1 MKRRSFLLAGLGATS
16 LLPTFVAAAPIR
28 PLPARRPKSP
38 LRLNRN
44 ENPLGLSDAARR
56 AIADGMDDANRYP
69 IELRPKLVEALAAKH
84 RVKPEQIVL
93 GNGSTEILQ
102 MAVQAAAGPELTA
115 IVPDPT
121 FEDVLKYADASG
133 VRMEKV
139 PLRPTF
145 EHDLERME
153 EAANKAKG
161 PVLVYICNPNNPT
174 GTLTPSVDLDRWIQA
189 APERFTFTVDEAYC
203 DYVEDAAY
211 WSAQKS
217 VDTHPNVI
225 VVHTFS
231 KIYAM
236 AGMRLGYA
244 IAHPKTAE
252 RLARFAAGSN
262 VNHLAV
268 VAGLASLGDDGFARQ
283 SLAVNREAREVLYR
297 CLNELGVEYL
307 RSQTNF
313 VMHRIQGDLDTYIKR
328 MKERE
333 IWVGRPF
340 PPMLN
345 YSRVSIGV
353 PEEMRAFSDALRS
366 FRQQRWV

>member
-1 MKRRSFLLAGLGATS
+1 MKRRTFLLAGLGATS
-16 LLPTFVAAAPIR
+16 LLPTFIAPVGVR
-28 PLPARRPKSP
+28 SLLALRPKSP

-44 ENPLGLSDAARR
+44 ENPLGLSDIARR
-56 AIADGMDDANRYP
+56 AIAEGLDDANRYP
-69 IELRPKLVEALAAKH
+69 IELRPKLLDALAAKH
-84 RVKPEQIVL
+84 HVKPEQIVL

-102 MAVQAAAGPELTA
+102 MAVQAAAGPDLTA

-121 FEDVLKYADASG
+121 FEDVPKYAETSG

-153 EAANKAKG
+153 ATARMAKG

-174 GTLTPSVDLDRWIQA
+174 GTLTPSADVDRWIQA
-189 APERFTFTVDEAYC
+189 APDRITFAVDEAYC
-203 DYVEDAAY
+203 DYVEDAGY
-211 WSAQKS
+211 WSAQKW
-217 VDTHPNVI
+217 VDTHPKVI

-252 RLARFAAGSN
+252 RLGRFASGNN

-268 VAGLASLGDDGFARQ
+268 VAALASLGDDAFAHQ
-283 SLAVNREAREVLYR
+283 SLAVNRQARDILYH
-297 CLNELGVEYL
+297 CLDDLGVEYL
-307 RSQTNF
+307 RSHTNF

-328 MKERE
+328 MRE
-333 IWVGRPF
+333 HDIWVGRPF

-345 YSRVSIGV
+345 HSRVSIGV
-353 PEEMRAFSDALRS
+353 PEEMQVFADALRS